1 MLYTGKGDD
10 GTTTTFGCN
19 QRMSKSS
26 AIAEALGA
34 LDETNSVLGLC
45 KVEAAERKFVLPDG
59 KPVEKTLHAVQQQLF
74 IIQAELAGAQ
84 MTTAAEKV
92 RDAEAMIE
100 QAAKELPPIRT
111 FFISGGTKLAA
122 LCDTCRT
129 VARRAE
135 RRVVQVA
142 EEDERSSSFQEEEAE
157 GRRSSDGRVCVGPHT
172 LAYLNRLSSLLYALS
187 RLANHQAGIVEEAP
201 DYK

>member
-45 KVEAAERKFVLPDG
+45 KVEAAERNFVLPDG
-59 KPVEKTLHAVQQQLF
+59 TPVEKTLHAVQQQLF
-74 IIQAELAGAQ
+74 IIQAELAGAD
-84 MTTAAEKV
+84 MTTGKEKV
-92 RDAEAMIE
+92 THAEGLIE
-100 QAAKELPPIRT
+100 AIAKELPPIRT

-129 VARRAE
+129 VSRRAE

-142 EEDERSSSFQEEEAE
+142 EE
-157 GRRSSDGRVCVGPHT
+157 GGVTVGPET
-172 LAYLNRLSSLLYALS
+172 KAYLNRLSSLLYALS